1 MPAKVSNQLWTF
13 CPEFESSSSA
23 AQCAPNFASTP
34 NKSLDVTR
42 TLRSSALG
50 FPMRS
55 VLASTV
61 MTLAIVLSSATAAAD
76 DPENPY
82 GGLPL
87 TAREKQQ
94 KSVLVRDGKKAVEA
108 GQWHDASIK
117 FEEALAMQS
126 DPESLLYK
134 GWAEDKLGH
143 LLSAKASYARA
154 HAEAV
159 EATLTEWVEHS
170 QQVLD
175 DLQKRIPRIVIQ
187 MPAGVVG
194 RVYLDSVAVS
204 ASAEGFE
211 VDPGKRQIVVNV
223 PGRFS
228 YQTEVNA
235 REGEVFT
242 VKPELPVQALP
253 ISRAP
258 EVVFAPKAR
267 GSAEGPIALM
277 LSGALV
283 GGIGCGMIVASH
295 DTGVKAG
302 GAVVVSVGA
311 AAIVSGGIWLASRLT
326 STPPSLPNSPPPQGP
341 SAALELAPMPGGG
354 YLTIRGQF

>member
-1 MPAKVSNQLWTF
+1 
-13 CPEFESSSSA
+13 
-23 AQCAPNFASTP
+23 
-34 NKSLDVTR
+34 
-42 TLRSSALG
+42 
-50 FPMRS
+50 
-55 VLASTV
+55 
-61 MTLAIVLSSATAAAD
+61 MTLALVFSSATAAAD

-82 GGLPL
+82 GALPL
-87 TAREKQQ
+87 TAREKLQ
-94 KSVLVRDGKKAVEA
+94 KSVLVRDGKKAAEA
-108 GQWHDASIK
+108 GQWNDASIK
-117 FEEALAMQS
+117 FGEALAMQS

-154 HAEAV
+154 HTEAV
-159 EATLTEWVEHS
+159 EAKLPEWVERS

-175 DLQKRIPRIVIQ
+175 DLHTRIPRIVIQ

-194 RVYLDSVAVS
+194 AVYLDSVAVP
-204 ASAEGFE
+204 ASPEGFE
-211 VDPGKRQIVVNV
+211 VDPGKRQIVVRV

-253 ISRAP
+253 ISPAP
-258 EVVFAPKAR
+258 AVVLEPKAR

-277 LSGALV
+277 LTGALV
-283 GGIGCGMIVASH
+283 GGIGCGMIVATD

-302 GAVVVSVGA
+302 GGVVVSAGA
-311 AAIVSGGIWLASRLT
+311 AALVGGGIWLAYRLT
-326 STPPSLPNSPPPQGP
+326 SAPAVSPLTSPPQAP
-341 SAALELAPMPGGG
+341 SAALEFAPMRGGG
-354 YLTIRGQF
+354 SLTIKGQF